1 MAFPNSDP
9 SSDKAMLAFSTTD
22 LARKTGDIVTAALQG
37 PITLTQHNKPRL
49 VMLSVEAFELLKAGV
64 PPTSRRAG
72 LLRDMP
78 QDLAEEFRAA
88 AQTYIDSD
96 NF

>member
-37 PITLTQHNKPRL
+37 HNKPRL